1 MYAHFG
7 KSAYFGDSSNTKISE
22 NDDSPNLFD
31 LLSQWFLL
39 EHNPELLYNVLHQR
53 VNLVKLRGKSG
64 LADYIDNI
72 ELVNGFFSG
81 HLKLNEG
88 QHGPILN
95 MEDIQARDEHFV
107 KI

>member
-1 MYAHFG
+1 MFRKVVKELSEVPK
-7 KSAYFGDSSNTKISE
+7 KSILRNVFRIHWTWYLNIF
-22 NDDSPNLFD
+22 
-31 LLSQWFLL
+31 L

-95 MEDIQARDEHFV
+95 MEDIQARGEHFL